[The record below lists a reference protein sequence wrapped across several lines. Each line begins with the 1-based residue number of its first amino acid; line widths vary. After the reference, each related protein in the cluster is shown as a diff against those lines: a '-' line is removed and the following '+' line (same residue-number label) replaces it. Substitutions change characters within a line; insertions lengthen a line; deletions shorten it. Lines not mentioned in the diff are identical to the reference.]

1 MRSIATGSGAAWT
14 RLPYLRTR
22 PNFVPVNYWKLKAPR
37 PYKVRGALLL
47 VGFEVAYQC
56 GVKRFS
62 VPTLYRY
69 VVRLFRIGE
78 GEPSVIDSVMESETL
93 TEEGDAVFNRFFIE
107 VRHWFYRKW
116 GFTVSSVGA
125 VVLLFEKTLSASFS
139 FSHTF

>member
-1 MRSIATGSGAAWT
+1 MHRIATELVGTPIG
-14 RLPYLRTR
+14 LPYLRTR

-69 VVRLFRIGE
+69 VVRLLWICE
-78 GEPSVIDSVMESETL
+78 GQPGVVDSVMESETL
-93 TEEGDAVFNRFFIE
+93 TEEVDAVFDRFFVE
-107 VRHWFYRKW
+107 VRHWLYRKW

-125 VVLLFEKTLSASFS
+125 VVLLFEKTLSASFG
-139 FSHTF
+139 FGHTF

>member
-1 MRSIATGSGAAWT
+1 M
-14 RLPYLRTR
+14 RTR
-22 PNFVPVNYWKLKAPR
+22 PKFVPVNYWKLKAPR

-69 VVRLFRIGE
+69 VVGLLWIGE
-78 GEPSVIDSVMESETL
+78 SEPSVVDSIVKVKSL
-93 TEEGDAVFNRFFIE
+93 TEQGDAVFDRLFVEVGNRFNIKG
-107 VRHWFYRKW
+107 H
-116 GFTVSSVGA
+116 FTVASVGA
-125 VVLLFEKTLSASFS
+125 VVLLFKKTLSASFS